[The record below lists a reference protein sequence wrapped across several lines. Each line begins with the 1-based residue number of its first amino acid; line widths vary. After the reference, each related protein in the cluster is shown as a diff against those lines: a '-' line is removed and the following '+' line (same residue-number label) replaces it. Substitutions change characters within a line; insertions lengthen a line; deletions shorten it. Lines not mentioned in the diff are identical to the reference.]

1 MTRALAAACLALALL
16 PATASAH
23 ALLEATSPERG
34 ARLERVPEQVSLR
47 FSEPVEAEFGSVRVF
62 DARGREVQ
70 DGRVFHPGGR
80 GAEVAVRLRDG
91 LSDDGYTVT
100 YRVISADSHPV
111 SGGFVFVAGDGTA
124 PATTVADLLGE
135 DRAGPVT
142 RWAFAGV
149 RAVQF
154 GAIAAGLGAL
164 VFVLAC
170 WLPGL
175 RAVAGGGSAWAGASA
190 AFARRAR
197 ALVLAAAGA
206 GVLSGVLA
214 IVLQG
219 AVASGTPVWDALS
232 AGVVSDVL
240 GTRFGLW
247 WGLGVILWLVTAA
260 LALPGPVPALRP
272 VSVGATG
279 LALPGSAG
287 VVAPA
292 VPLVALA
299 CLPALGGHAGVQ
311 SPVAVLLPANVLH
324 VAAMS
329 AWLGGIAMLV
339 FTLRAATAR
348 LVPGDRTRLLT
359 AVVGRFSALAGIA
372 IAVLLASGIVQSVV
386 EVRTPANLVE
396 TPFGRAVLV
405 KVVLFAAIVALG
417 WVNRRRLLPALAD
430 ATGDPRRAGV
440 LLRRTLRAELLIGVA
455 ALAVT
460 GALAGYAPSIAEGT
474 APFSGSADIGPARL
488 ELTVDPARVGPNE
501 LHVYLFDRA
510 SGRQYDATKELTVT
524 AELPE
529 RADRADRARAP
540 QGRPRPL
547 RDLGRSPGRGRRLDA
562 RDRRPRLGVRRAPH
576 RDRGTGQL
584 ADGGGPDRGQQRLD
598 GGPLGVRRA
607 GRHEDGP
614 VHGALGDRPHGDA
627 RMRLRTHELGQQR
640 HGLARS
646 DEGQAR
652 NAVVG
657 PVAQVGIEAAEL
669 AADAVRDLL
678 PAGPAMAGRPALVRE
693 LVQRHRAGVAP
704 RDRMVR
710 GQHDADRVVAEVL
723 AGHAR
728 GPRQRLVLPFVGQHE
743 VDVAECKRRQRLLGL
758 GLDQLA
764 AQRRCVARE
773 GLHGRHG
780 ETQRDRLEGGDSAP
794 PRDPPRRGGQL
805 GLCELGPLEQRRR
818 VADQDERGVG
828 EADAAAGRLEQRH
841 ARLALE
847 HRELLGDGRG
857 RELQRVGDR
866 GDRPPRVQLVE
877 QAQPAEI
884 EH

>member
-91 LSDDGYTVT
+91 LADDGYTVT

-124 PATTVADLLGE
+124 PSTTVADLLGE

-348 LVPGDRTRLLT
+348 LEPGDRTRLLT

-474 APFSGSADIGPARL
+474 GPFSGSADIGPARL

-529 RADRADRARAP
+529 RQIEP
-540 QGRPRPL
+540 IELEPRKA
-547 RDLGRSPGRGRRLDA
+547 GPGHYVISGA
-562 RDRRPRLGVRRAPH
+562 ALGV
-576 RDRGTGQL
+576 
-584 ADGGGPDRGQQRLD
+584 
-598 GGPLGVRRA
+598 A
-607 GRHEDGP
+607 GDWTLEI
-614 VHGALGDRPHGDA
+614 AA
-627 RMRLRTHELGQQR
+627 RVSEF
-640 HGLARS
+640 
-646 DEGQAR
+646 D
-652 NAVVG
+652 
-657 PVAQVGIEAAEL
+657 
-669 AADAVRDLL
+669 
-678 PAGPAMAGRPALVRE
+678 
-693 LVQRHRAGVAP
+693 
-704 RDRMVR
+704 
-710 GQHDADRVVAEVL
+710 
-723 AGHAR
+723 
-728 GPRQRLVLPFVGQHE
+728 
-743 VDVAECKRRQRLLGL
+743 
-758 GLDQLA
+758 
-764 AQRRCVARE
+764 
-773 GLHGRHG
+773 
-780 ETQRDRLEGGDSAP
+780 
-794 PRDPPRRGGQL
+794 
-805 GLCELGPLEQRRR
+805 
-818 VADQDERGVG
+818 
-828 EADAAAGRLEQRH
+828 
-841 ARLALE
+841 E
-847 HRELLGDGRG
+847 HRT
-857 RELQRVGDR
+857 
-866 GDRPPRVQLVE
+866 
-877 QAQPAEI
+877 EI
-884 EH
+884 EVPVD